1 MKSKNTFVNV
11 ISKLSLPILLVIMFA
26 FFSVL
31 LPNSFPTLFNIRSL
45 INTKAPIVLLALA
58 VLVPI
63 AAGHFDLSVGYSV
76 GLMHILAVGLQVK
89 QGLPWPLAC
98 VLLILLGCLIGLC
111 NGLLVTRAGID
122 SFIATLGT
130 GQIIYGIA
138 FWYTDGAQI
147 VGTGKLAKSFT
158 DLAGNVAGIPKLA
171 IGTVVIALLIWLFL
185 EYTPVGRYMYML
197 GSNVKASELA
207 GVNPKK
213 YLLVAF
219 TFSGVLTAVAGIML
233 GAQLRVGQISVGPDY
248 LMNSFAGALL
258 GATCIRVGHP
268 NVWGTVCAVML
279 MSVAVAGL
287 QQLGASYFVEPLFN
301 GLMLLIAVGLQQYSN
316 RRRIE
321 GNKKKLA
328 AALAK
333 EDAKEAQQ

>member
-45 INTKAPIVLLALA
+45 INTKAPIV
-58 VLVPI
+58 
-63 AAGHFDLSVGYSV
+63 
-76 GLMHILAVGLQVK
+76 ILAVGLQVK

-158 DLAGNVAGIPKLA
+158 DLAGNVAGIPNL
-171 IGTVVIALLIWLFL
+171 
-185 EYTPVGRYMYML
+185 
-197 GSNVKASELA
+197 
-207 GVNPKK
+207 
-213 YLLVAF
+213 
-219 TFSGVLTAVAGIML
+219 
-233 GAQLRVGQISVGPDY
+233 
-248 LMNSFAGALL
+248 
-258 GATCIRVGHP
+258 
-268 NVWGTVCAVML
+268 
-279 MSVAVAGL
+279 
-287 QQLGASYFVEPLFN
+287 
-301 GLMLLIAVGLQQYSN
+301 
-316 RRRIE
+316 
-321 GNKKKLA
+321 
-328 AALAK
+328 
-333 EDAKEAQQ
+333 